1 MDDTILIILICI
13 ISISVFISIGLI
25 IYFIKSSND
34 ATYGSYIDIYNK
46 TQNINSLPVEFTAK
60 SIKALFPGCIPK
72 PNFNP
77 IDQAPIICSKG
88 MFDISGKQNDTD
100 GFITIGGIA
109 GSFLAKSSGSTYTV
123 KLTAASDK
131 EYKDAQKLIN

>member
-1 MDDTILIILICI
+1 M
-13 ISISVFISIGLI
+13 FISIGII
-25 IYFIKSSND
+25 IYFIKNSSKG
-34 ATYGSYIDIYNK
+34 TYGTYIDTSNK
-46 TQNINSLPVEFTAK
+46 TQNIDSLPAEFTAK

-72 PNFNP
+72 PNSNP

-109 GSFLAKSSGSTYTV
+109 GSFSAESLGSTYTV
-123 KLTAASDK
+123 KLSKASDK
-131 EYKDAQKLIN
+131 EYTDAQKLIN